1 VSRIA
6 LPCSFDD
13 LDVMARTVY
22 GEARGEIPAGQVAVA
37 WCIRNRAEIDLGHDG
52 KPDWWGEGIGGVCLK
67 PYQFSCWLP
76 DDPMFPKIKAARA
89 VQLAGC
95 LQACF
100 SVLVGEA
107 PDPTGGATH
116 YYADRIPTPKWAVAK
131 TPVAVIGAHRF
142 FRLI

>member
-1 VSRIA
+1 MSRFA
-6 LPCSFDD
+6 LPCSFGD

-22 GEARGEIPAGQVAVA
+22 GEARGEIETGKIAVA
-37 WCIRNRAEIDLGHDG
+37 WCIRNRAELDLGSDG

-76 DDPMFPKIKAARA
+76 NDPMFPKIKAAKTC
-89 VQLAGC
+89 QLAGC
-95 LQACF
+95 LKSCF
-100 SVLVGEA
+100 AVLGGDA

-116 YYADRIPTPKWAVAK
+116 YHASSIAAPRWAAGR